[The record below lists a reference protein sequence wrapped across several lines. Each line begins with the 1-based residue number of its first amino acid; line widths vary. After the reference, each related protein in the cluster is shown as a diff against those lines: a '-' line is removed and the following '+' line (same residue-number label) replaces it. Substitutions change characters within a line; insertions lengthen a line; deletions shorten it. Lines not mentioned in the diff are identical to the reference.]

1 MRNPLMVL
9 VALAPLAAFAGS
21 VPPAV
26 AESGEGSC
34 VSQRAPPGPLDLDK
48 IPARPVAGPRAIQGV
63 AIDDDECDNEI
74 VREAAGNGFR
84 GAINA
89 DDDGSVEGQSVSD
102 D

>member
-1 MRNPLMVL
+1 MRKSLMLL

-34 VSQRAPPGPLDLDK
+34 VSQPVAPGPLDLDK
-48 IPARPVAGPRAIQGV
+48 IPAGPVAGPHAIQGV

-74 VREAAGNGFR
+74 VSEAAGNGFR
-84 GAINA
+84 GAINS
-89 DDDGSVEGQSVSD
+89 DDDGSLEGRRVSD
-102 D
+102 E

>member
-34 VSQRAPPGPLDLDK
+34 VSQHAAPGPLDLDK

-74 VREAAGNGFR
+74 VREATGNGFR
-84 GAINA
+84 GAINS
-89 DDDGSVEGQSVSD
+89 DDDGSLEGRSVSD
-102 D
+102 E